1 MNVNRTRHPAS
12 LTGTLPAGF
21 SLVELMVVIA
31 LVAIMAGIAAPSF
44 QDMVAS
50 QRLRTAGSAL
60 NESLWLARSE
70 AIKRNVSVSFGA
82 ANIANGWSVKT
93 AGNQT
98 LLVQEPISGV
108 TSSAIAFTFNPY
120 GRLTSGAQSDIE
132 LQAVEKSLYH
142 CISITSTGRVTVE
155 HKQCS

>member
-1 MNVNRTRHPAS
+1 MNVMPTRTTAS
-12 LTGTLPAGF
+12 SGSSGQAGF
-21 SLVELMVVIA
+21 SLVELMIVIA
-31 LVAIMAGIAAPSF
+31 IVAIMAGIAAPSF

-70 AIKRNVSVSFGA
+70 AIKRNVSVSFEFDD
-82 ANIANGWSVKT
+82 IANGWEVKT

-98 LLVQEPISGV
+98 LLVQEPISGI
-108 TSSAIAFTFNPY
+108 TSGNAAFTFNPY
-120 GRLTSGAQSDIE
+120 GRLTAGAQNDIE

-142 CISITSTGRVTVE
+142 CLSITSTGRVTVE